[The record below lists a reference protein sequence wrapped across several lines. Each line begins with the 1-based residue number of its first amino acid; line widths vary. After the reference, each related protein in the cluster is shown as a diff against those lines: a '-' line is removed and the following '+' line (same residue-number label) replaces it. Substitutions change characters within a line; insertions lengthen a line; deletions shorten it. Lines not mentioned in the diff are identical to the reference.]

1 MAGIDFYKNLQAL
14 QLPITQIF
22 HQQYFSD
29 VPGNWFIIIADVKN
43 STEAV
48 NAGKHNDVNLV
59 AAGSLIAA
67 LNIAKKYKAEI
78 PFFFGGDGGTILVP
92 EELLKDVLNALA
104 AHNENVKNNF
114 ELEMYV
120 GYMSIEEIL
129 QTGQYIKIA
138 KQQIGANFQKAVI
151 IGGGLQYAEQQIK
164 NFSEGDSTKE
174 DDIELDLTGLEC
186 RWDKI
191 KPPSD
196 ENEIVCYLVEA
207 TKPDNQLKVYGDV
220 MQQIENIYGDIKQ
233 RNPLSIDRLKL
244 LLSVDKIRKEMLVK
258 YGKWKLRYFID
269 SFAETLLGRYYF
281 RYNWQMKD
289 IKGQEYI
296 KQIISQADTLTIDG
310 RINTIITGRKDKRL
324 RLITYLSDQEKA
336 GNLIYGHHISNES
349 IMTCYIEN
357 RNTKHIHFVDGSDGG
372 YTEAAKEFKTK
383 LKPTEKLSS
392 IS

>member
-1 MAGIDFYKNLQAL
+1 MTGIDFYKNLQAL
-14 QLPITQIF
+14 QLPITQVF
-22 HQQYFSD
+22 NQQYFSD

-104 AHNENVKNNF
+104 AHNANIKNNF
-114 ELEMYV
+114 DMEMHV

-129 QTGQYIKIA
+129 HTGHFIKIA
-138 KQQIGANFQKAVI
+138 KVQIDVSFQKAVI
-151 IGGGLQYAEQQIK
+151 IGGGLHYAEQQIK
-164 NFSEGDSTKE
+164 NSLQEDSNKE

-191 KPPSD
+191 KPPSE
-196 ENEIVCYLVEA
+196 ENEVVCYLVEA
-207 TKPDNQLKVYGDV
+207 TEPENQLKVYGEV

-244 LLSVDKIRKEMLVK
+244 LISVDKIRKEMLVK

-296 KQIISQADTLTIDG
+296 AQIISQADTLTIDG
-310 RINTIITGRKDKRL
+310 RINTIITGKRDKRL

-336 GNLIYGHHISNES
+336 GKLIYGHHISKES

-372 YTEAAKEFKTK
+372 YTEAAKEFKMK
-383 LKPTEKLSS
+383 KKQTEKV
-392 IS
+392 I

>member
-1 MAGIDFYKNLQAL
+1 MTGIDFYKNLQAL
-14 QLPITQIF
+14 QLPITHLF
-22 HQQYFSD
+22 TPQYFSD
-29 VPGNWFIIIADVKN
+29 VPGNWYIIIADVKN

-104 AHNENVKNNF
+104 AHNANVKNNF
-114 ELEMYV
+114 DLEMHV

-129 QTGQYIKIA
+129 RTGHFIKIA
-138 KQQIGANFQKAVI
+138 KVQIDVNFQKAVI
-151 IGGGLQYAEQQIK
+151 IGGGLHYAEQQIK
-164 NFSEGDSTKE
+164 SSLQEDSNKE
-174 DDIELDLTGLEC
+174 DDKVLDLTGLEC

-191 KPPSD
+191 KPPSE

-207 TKPDNQLKVYGDV
+207 TEPENQLKVYGDV

-296 KQIISQADTLTIDG
+296 AQIISQADTLTIDG
-310 RINTIITGRKDKRL
+310 RINTIITGKRDKRL

-336 GNLIYGHHISNES
+336 GTLIYGHHISKES

-372 YTEAAKEFKTK
+372 YTEAAKEFKRK
-383 LKPTEKLSS
+383 MKQPEKVN
-392 IS
+392 